1 VIARLL
7 IWYGVFGAALAWSVQ
22 LVIGYE
28 LDEAMCAQGNSGSK
42 PWLVAATL
50 VLGAAAA
57 GSLGAAFMSW
67 RGLRRDPR
75 GVVRFLALAGMFA
88 GLFFI
93 VLVALGGLQ
102 LISLDSC
109 HQG

>member
-1 VIARLL
+1 MIARFL
-7 IWYGVFGAALAWSVQ
+7 IWYGFLGGAAAWSLQ

-28 LDEAMCAQGNSGSK
+28 LEEAMCSQGNSGSRA
-42 PWLVAATL
+42 WLVAATL

-57 GSLGAAFMSW
+57 GSLGAAFVSW

-75 GVVRFLALAGMFA
+75 GVVRFLAVTGMFA
-88 GLFFI
+88 GLFFV
-93 VLVALGGLQ
+93 VLIALGGLQ
-102 LISLDSC
+102 LLVLDSC